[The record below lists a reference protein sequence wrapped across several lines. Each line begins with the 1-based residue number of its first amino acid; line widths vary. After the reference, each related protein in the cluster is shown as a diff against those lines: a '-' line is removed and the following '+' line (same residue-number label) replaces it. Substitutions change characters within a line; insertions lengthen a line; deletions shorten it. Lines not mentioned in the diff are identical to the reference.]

1 MVDRAHP
8 RRDGTQAHSTD
19 APSREGDST
28 WSRWQVF
35 RLWAAAPGLPTRSC
49 GQWLSG
55 GAANSPNTAARPRRL
70 PSPRINDLAII
81 NPRLGPLFPF
91 QPRRSRISPRVQ
103 GTFNSAPAYD
113 RSQAR
118 LAPLARECQAESN
131 HRTRPTQRAQ
141 QHPAS
146 PVILRKCSCI
156 QVLPDAAA
164 AARYG
169 PRRLIM
175 AARFFSRRPFQA
187 RPTPSRRASC
197 KADLTHHQQ
206 GSPTRHSSH
215 RRTRSL
221 THAASLVLSCSIV
234 PATPSRVTRN
244 KSRLIGYGSR
254 R

>member
-1 MVDRAHP
+1 MGPNARFGMVDRAHP

-35 RLWAAAPGLPTRSC
+35 RLWAAAPGLPTRFRR
-49 GQWLSG
+49 QWLSG

-118 LAPLARECQAESN
+118 LAPLARECQAARN
-131 HRTRPTQRAQ
+131 RRKRPTQRATA
-141 QHPAS
+141 PGEPRDLA
-146 PVILRKCSCI
+146 
-156 QVLPDAAA
+156 QVLMHPSASGRRGGGALHAAEAHHGRPVFLAPALSGPPDSFS
-164 AARYG
+164 
-169 PRRLIM
+169 PRLI
-175 AARFFSRRPFQA
+175 AR
-187 RPTPSRRASC
+187 
-197 KADLTHHQQ
+197 LI
-206 GSPTRHSSH
+206 
-215 RRTRSL
+215 SL
-221 THAASLVLSCSIV
+221 TTSRAHRLVTLPLVECAASLRPLRSCSRARSS
-234 PATPSRVTRN
+234 PP
-244 KSRLIGYGSR
+244 R
-254 R
+254 RRA